1 MAETVLS
8 IEHVGVQF
16 GGLVA
21 ISDMNFH
28 VNKGEIVSLIGPNG
42 AGKTTAFNV
51 MTGFLTPTKGAVK
64 YCGADL
70 KGKKP
75 HEIADLGL
83 IRTFQRTS
91 VFPNDTVYD
100 NVLMGLHRQGK
111 VGLAEAILGLPRARA
126 SEKAQRARAA
136 ELVRWIGLEARANDL
151 AGSLSYGE
159 QRLVGVALAL
169 AAQPKMLLLDEPVSG
184 MNASETHT
192 FVQLIRN
199 IRDRGVTIL
208 LVEHDMPMV
217 MSVSD
222 RIVVLNYGRIIA
234 EGPPDEIRKNPAV
247 IEAYLGQGAKE
258 AVKEVAAHA

>member
-1 MAETVLS
+1 MTSRASALKV
-8 IEHVGVQF
+8 EHVGIRF

-21 ISDMNFH
+21 LSDLNFT
-28 VNKGEIVSLIGPNG
+28 VDEGEIVSLIGPNG
-42 AGKTTAFNV
+42 AGKTTAFNIV
-51 MTGFLTPTKGAVK
+51 TGFLPPTYGSVSYRGTALN
-64 YCGADL
+64 GL
-70 KGKKP
+70 KP
-75 HEIADLGL
+75 HEIADIGL
-83 IRTFQRTS
+83 VRTFQRTS

-100 NVLMGLHRQGK
+100 NLLIGLHRQSR
-111 VGLAEAILGLPRARA
+111 VGLSQAILGLPRARHV
-126 SEKAQRARAA
+126 EREVRQRATELA
-136 ELVRWIGLEARANDL
+136 ERVGLDRRLHDL

-169 AAQPKMLLLDEPVSG
+169 AANPSMLLLDEPVSG

-192 FVQLIRN
+192 FVKLIRN

-234 EGPPDEIRKNPAV
+234 EGPPDLIRNDPAV
-247 IEAYLGQGAKE
+247 IEAYLGKA
-258 AVKEVAAHA
+258 AVHA

>member
-1 MAETVLS
+1 MAETILS
-8 IEHVGVQF
+8 IEHVAVHF

-28 VNKGEIVSLIGPNG
+28 VNQGEIVSLIGPNG

-70 KGKKP
+70 RGKKP

-111 VGLAEAILGLPRARA
+111 LSLAEAILGLPRARA

-184 MNASETHT
+184 MNASETHA

-234 EGPPDEIRKNPAV
+234 EGPPEDIRKNPAV

-258 AVKEVAAHA
+258 VVKEVAIHA